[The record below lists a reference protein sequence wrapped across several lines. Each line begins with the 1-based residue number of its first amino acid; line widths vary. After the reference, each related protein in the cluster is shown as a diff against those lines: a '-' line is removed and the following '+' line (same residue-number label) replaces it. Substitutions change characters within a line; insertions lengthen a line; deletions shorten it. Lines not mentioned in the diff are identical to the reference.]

1 VSAFARTASRTEN
14 PPWPTVEFIR
24 KKQKTRSRHGAGF
37 WVTATINNVARCKRQ
52 QSFLSSHL
60 VKSTGSN
67 TSATNMDMTTNTSAT
82 NMDMTNPQEPSL
94 LAYLT
99 QNLCMD
105 GPIKKKKEDQ
115 MMILILKNRSKFH
128 SKLRGAIKAE
138 ESVQLA
144 ALKGGDR

>member
-24 KKQKTRSRHGAGF
+24 KKQKTRS
-37 WVTATINNVARCKRQ
+37 KLQ

-138 ESVQLA
+138 ESVQFA